1 MRILLHDYA
10 GHSFPVEL
18 SRALAKRGH
27 VVVHAFAS
35 QLLTPRGDLM
45 RQANDVDR
53 LLFKAVPMSP
63 DYRKNK
69 YSFIKR
75 LGYERAYGA
84 ELVKLI
90 KEVKPDLILSGQTP
104 SDPQRAF
111 TQAAQCSGIPMI
123 MWVQDFYSLA
133 VDKLARK
140 KLPMVGAWAGWWYR
154 RLDRLCFNGSA
165 GVVAITED
173 FIVVLRAFAVP
184 TERISVIPNWAS
196 LADLKPEP
204 QHNPW
209 SLGQG
214 LANKF
219 VFLYSGT
226 LAMKHNPELLLAVAR
241 RFETEDKVRVVVI
254 SEGPGAEYL
263 LLRKQAESLT
273 NLILLPFQDFSV
285 MSQVLGSAQVVMAIL
300 EAEAG
305 VFSVPSKV
313 LTYHAAGKPILAA
326 IPKENLAA
334 RIINQQV
341 SGFCSSPDDEVS
353 FVQNAERLYRDESE
367 RQAMAQR
374 ARGYA
379 EREFDIERI
388 TDRFE
393 EVFAKAMNLAKPS
406 VLTPKPASALLTTKS
421 TR

>member
-1 MRILLHDYA
+1 LRILIHDYA
-10 GHSFPVEL
+10 GHAFPIEL
-18 SRALAKRGH
+18 SRALANRGH
-27 VVVHAFAS
+27 TVVHAFAS
-35 QLLTPRGDLM
+35 HLLTPRGEL
-45 RQANDVDR
+45 NR
-53 LLFKAVPMSP
+53 LDDDAAGLSFQPVPMST

-75 LGYERAYGA
+75 LGYERSYGN

-90 KEVKPDLILSGQTP
+90 GVVKPELILSGQTP
-104 SDPQRAF
+104 SDPQFAF
-111 TQAAQCSGIPMI
+111 TQAANGSGIPML

-133 VDKLARK
+133 VDQLARK
-140 KLPMVGAWAGWWYR
+140 KLPVVGFLAGWWYR
-154 RLDRLCFNGSA
+154 RLDRHCFSGSA

-173 FIVVLRAFAVP
+173 FVPVLQSFGVRAD
-184 TERISVIPNWAS
+184 RITVIPNWAS
-196 LADLKPEP
+196 LVDIQPVP

-209 SLGQG
+209 SVFQG
-214 LANKF
+214 LSDNF

-226 LAMKHNPELLLAVAR
+226 LAMKHNPELILVIAR
-241 RFETEDKVRVVVI
+241 RFRTDDNVRVVVV

-263 LLRKQAESLT
+263 RLRKLAESLK
-273 NLILLPFQDFSV
+273 NLILLPFQEFSV
-285 MSQVLGSAQVVMAIL
+285 MPEVLGSAGVVMAIL
-300 EAEAG
+300 EADAG

-326 IPKENLAA
+326 IPNENLAA

-341 SGFCSSPDDEVS
+341 SGLCSDSADQEA
-353 FVQNAERLYRDESE
+353 FVRNAERLYGDESE

-374 ARGYA
+374 ARAYA

-393 EVFAKAMNLAKPS
+393 EVFAKAMNVAKR
-406 VLTPKPASALLTTKS
+406 VV
-421 TR
+421 